1 VNSTVAF
8 LEDNKVKV
16 SVVIDEAEFE
26 KEVDQAFK
34 KIAKEV
40 RLPGFRPGKAPRK
53 VLEARI
59 GKGAGREQALRDSL
73 PSFYTKAV
81 IEHDVD
87 VIAPPEIEITDGQE
101 SGAVSFDAVVQ
112 VRPQVIVLGYKGLR
126 VEIPSPS
133 PSDDEVERQIDTLR
147 GQFAELSTVERPA
160 QDDDFVL
167 IDIQGTVDG
176 DPAPGL
182 TASDYLY
189 RVGQG
194 AVVAELDA
202 NLVDA
207 KAGDE
212 IDFSAVHPQDEDLE
226 LEFHIVVKE
235 VQERVLPEVDDDF
248 AAKASGFAT
257 AVELREDIITRLSA
271 SKRANAAASLR
282 VRAQSALAELVT
294 DEVPDPMIGNEM
306 QQRLE
311 DLLGRLEAQ
320 RIPVESYLQML
331 GKTAEDLTAEVREAA
346 VEAVKVDLAL
356 RAVVE
361 AEGIELTEDELDEE
375 LEPVAEGNKLT
386 LEEVRRRMNDS
397 GQLSAIRVALRK
409 GKALEL
415 VIAEA
420 VVVDADGNGIDT
432 EALLAAPDVDDAD
445 AEELDEDDAADS
457 LDDATDD
464 EGSAE

>member
-73 PSFYTKAV
+73 PAFYTKAV

-101 SGAVSFDAVVQ
+101 SGPVSFDAVVRI
-112 VRPQVIVLGYKGLR
+112 RPQLVVEGYKGLR

-133 PSDDEVERQIDTLR
+133 PTDDEVERQIDTLR
-147 GQFAELSTVERPA
+147 GQYAELVTVERAA
-160 QDDDFVL
+160 QEDDFVV
-167 IDIQGTVDG
+167 IDISGTVEG
-176 DPAPGL
+176 EPVPGL
-182 TASDYLY
+182 TASDYVY
-189 RVGQG
+189 RVGAG
-194 AVVAELDA
+194 AVVPELDQE
-202 NLVDA
+202 LIDA
-207 KAGDE
+207 SAGDE
-212 IDFSAVHPQDEDLE
+212 LSFSAVHPQDEDAD
-226 LEFHIVVKE
+226 LEFRIAVKE
-235 VQERVLPEVDDDF
+235 VQERVLPEVDDEF
-248 AAKASGFAT
+248 AGKASGFST
-257 AVELREDIITRLSA
+257 AVELREDIVARLSA
-271 SKRANAAASLR
+271 NKRSNAAASLR
-282 VRAQSALAELVT
+282 VRAQNALAELIT
-294 DEVPDPMIGNEM
+294 EEVPDPMIGNEM

-331 GKTAEDLTAEVREAA
+331 GKTAEELTAEVREAA
-346 VEAVKVDLAL
+346 IEAVKVDLAL
-356 RAVVE
+356 RAVAE
-361 AEGIELTEDELDEE
+361 AEAIEVTDAELDEE

-386 LEEVRRRMNDS
+386 IQQVRDRMNES
-397 GQLSAIRVALRK
+397 GQLSAIRVAMRK
-409 GKALEL
+409 NKALDL

-420 VVVDADGNGIDT
+420 VVVDDDGNAIDT
-432 EALLAAPDVDDAD
+432 EALLAPDEASENDEAD
-445 AEELDEDDAADS
+445 AAADS
-457 LDDATDD
+457 FDDATDD